1 MAKISLT
8 ENFPPTTTSVLEIN
22 EILRESDKVQFGLS
36 FKTNFGSSQ
45 SWVGTG
51 ISYNATLK
59 VSGTGIETQTKTV
72 QLKAS
77 DEYWQGT
84 ATHTLDKL
92 SWEVNVPSSANS
104 VRIDVTYKYS
114 DEATTMSGSTEITLT
129 KLLNVLNPFNN
140 NESLDLE
147 QTQTLSITQ
156 YDSTFTSNLELIVK
170 NNQNQ
175 NVTIANFENVED
187 GQQISLNET
196 QLNALFNATSNQQ
209 KYQMFWLL
217 YTLNNGTSIGNTTT
231 QSIGVINN
239 ANPIFTDFDFADIN
253 PITTA
258 VTSNNQS
265 IVGGV
270 STLQITIPTTKKAT
284 ALKGASIVSYII
296 SDKSID
302 YSTSEITKTIPR
314 YNSSKIIVSA
324 VDTRGNTTTVQKTIT
339 DFIVY
344 SPITINQTSATIS
357 RTNNIDE
364 ETKISFEGTFWNS
377 NFGKADNSLSV
388 AYKYRLKGSSNA
400 YTTGVTTITPTISN
414 NSFSVTNKA
423 ILGDTNSGFDVS
435 KSYEIIVEVSD
446 KLSVNEIDYT
456 LNPGKNAI
464 EIVGN
469 EVTKINDIP
478 FEEIISKGESILG
491 EILFENETGVGT
503 NITLAKN
510 ADNYSYLEI
519 FYKDNDGVSN
529 STKVYSPNGKK
540 VSLHITNLNN
550 TGKATYIKS
559 AQATINGT
567 TITFVTNGFGFNGEV
582 SFVSPST
589 VNTPKSNPKIYIT
602 RVVGYKLSVFP
613 NETQPKETDYVI
625 ESGSNSQWSWQK
637 WNSGIAECWGNFTA
651 SGTNKV
657 WVSPMY
663 SLNGAYIGPINYPIT
678 FIEKPIETA
687 NVIYCKNAC
696 WLYKDSDNA
705 NDNQVSTT
713 HSGQYVP
720 VKVNPFNNGTLSVT
734 ASIHVKGKWK

>member
-8 ENFPPTTTSVLEIN
+8 KSFPPTTTSVLEIN

-36 FKTNFGSSQ
+36 FKTNLGSSQ
-45 SWVGTG
+45 SYAGTG
-51 ISYNATLK
+51 ITYNATLK

-84 ATHTLDKL
+84 AIHTLDKL
-92 SWEVNVPSSANS
+92 SWEVNVPSSVNS
-104 VRIDVTYKYS
+104 VRVEVTYKYS
-114 DEATTMSGSTEITLT
+114 DEATTMSGSTEITLS
-129 KLLNVLNPFNN
+129 KLLNVLNPFSN

-147 QTQTLSITQ
+147 KPQTLSITQ

-175 NVTIANFENVED
+175 NITIANFENVED

-231 QSIGVINN
+231 QSRGIINN

-258 VTSNNQS
+258 VTSSNQS

-296 SDKSID
+296 SDKAID
-302 YSTSEITKTIPR
+302 YSTSEIKKTIPQ

-377 NFGKADNSLSV
+377 NFGKADNSLSI

-400 YTTGVTTITPTISN
+400 YTTGVTTITPAISN

-464 EIVGN
+464 EIEGN
-469 EVTKINDIP
+469 KVTKINDIP
-478 FEEIISKGESILG
+478 FEEIIPSSPQKNIITVSTNAQTSISA
-491 EILFENETGVGT
+491 NS
-503 NITLAKN
+503 NIPFNTIYAQCGDTEKL
-510 ADNYSYLEI
+510 
-519 FYKDNDGVSN
+519 
-529 STKVYSPNGKK
+529 KVYSGGGVLIGAGVSK
-540 VSLHITNLNN
+540 VL
-550 TGKATYIKS
+550 
-559 AQATINGT
+559 
-567 TITFVTNGFGFNGEV
+567 V
-582 SFVSPST
+582 SFVVNSNSNDRKWFYLRKNGVKVGDYISQTGTSYHTATYSPQLFEVQEGDYFEVLNFIGT
-589 VNTPKSNPKIYIT
+589 ITLNGGISNPKASFMTI
-602 RVVGYKLSVFP
+602 
-613 NETQPKETDYVI
+613 EVI
-625 ESGSNSQWSWQK
+625 E
-637 WNSGIAECWGNFTA
+637 
-651 SGTNKV
+651 
-657 WVSPMY
+657 
-663 SLNGAYIGPINYPIT
+663 
-678 FIEKPIETA
+678 
-687 NVIYCKNAC
+687 
-696 WLYKDSDNA
+696 
-705 NDNQVSTT
+705 
-713 HSGQYVP
+713 
-720 VKVNPFNNGTLSVT
+720 
-734 ASIHVKGKWK
+734 

>member
-8 ENFPPTTTSVLEIN
+8 KSFPPTTTSVLEIN
-22 EILRESDKVQFGLS
+22 EIGRESDKVQFGLS

-104 VRIDVTYKYS
+104 VRVEVTYKYS
-114 DEATTMSGSTEITLT
+114 DDATTMSGSTEITLT
-129 KLLNVLNPFNN
+129 KLLNVLNPFSN

-147 QTQTLSITQ
+147 QAQTLSITQ

-231 QSIGVINN
+231 QSRGIINN

-284 ALKGASIVSYII
+284 AVKGASIVSYII

-302 YSTSEITKTIPR
+302 YSTSEIKKIIPQ
-314 YNSSKIIVSA
+314 YNSSKIVVSA
-324 VDTRGNTTTVQKTIT
+324 VDTRGNTTTAQKIIT
-339 DFIVY
+339 DFILY

-469 EVTKINDIP
+469 KVLKINNVP
-478 FEEIISKGESILG
+478 FEELI
-491 EILFENETGVGT
+491 
-503 NITLAKN
+503 
-510 ADNYSYLEI
+510 
-519 FYKDNDGVSN
+519 
-529 STKVYSPNGKK
+529 
-540 VSLHITNLNN
+540 
-550 TGKATYIKS
+550 
-559 AQATINGT
+559 
-567 TITFVTNGFGFNGEV
+567 
-582 SFVSPST
+582 
-589 VNTPKSNPKIYIT
+589 
-602 RVVGYKLSVFP
+602 
-613 NETQPKETDYVI
+613 PKETDYVI

-663 SLNGAYIGPINYPIT
+663 LLNGAYIGPINYPIT

>member
-8 ENFPPTTTSVLEIN
+8 KNFPPTTTSVLEIN

-36 FKTNFGSSQ
+36 FKTNLGSSQ

-51 ISYNATLK
+51 VTYNATLK

-72 QLKAS
+72 QLKDS

-92 SWEVNVPSSANS
+92 SWEVNVPSSVNS

-140 NESLDLE
+140 NENLDLE
-147 QTQTLSITQ
+147 KPQRLSITQ

-209 KYQMFWLL
+209 KYQIFWLL

-258 VTSNNQS
+258 VTSSNQS

-296 SDKSID
+296 SDKAID
-302 YSTSEITKTIPR
+302 YSTSEIKKTIPQ

-344 SPITINQTSATIS
+344 NPITINQTSATIS

-388 AYKYRLKGSSNA
+388 TYKYRLKGSSNA

-414 NSFSVTNKA
+414 NSFSVTDKA
-423 ILGDTNSGFDVS
+423 ILGDTNNGFDVS

-469 EVTKINDIP
+469 KVTKINDIP
-478 FEEIISKGESILG
+478 FEELIP
-491 EILFENETGVGT
+491 TPVGT
-503 NITLAKN
+503 NISLAKMN
-510 ADNYSYLEI
+510 TY
-519 FYKDNDGVSN
+519 
-529 STKVYSPNGKK
+529 GKQS
-540 VSLHITNLNN
+540 VAS
-550 TGKATYIKS
+550 GAT
-559 AQATINGT
+559 A
-567 TITFVTNGFGFNGEV
+567 FVTSWTETMKIEIGDFKCDVANGRIKIPAGTAKHIRITGLIAGSGYFFGGCYVLDENNKTPENFYVQSAGILIQSAGNGYFKESLPTYVHEITDTTKDYYVKLNIGGYNNKTFILNNGFG
-582 SFVSPST
+582 SLSS
-589 VNTPKSNPKIYIT
+589 YIL
-602 RVVGYKLSVFP
+602 V
-613 NETQPKETDYVI
+613 E
-625 ESGSNSQWSWQK
+625 
-637 WNSGIAECWGNFTA
+637 
-651 SGTNKV
+651 KV
-657 WVSPMY
+657 
-663 SLNGAYIGPINYPIT
+663 
-678 FIEKPIETA
+678 
-687 NVIYCKNAC
+687 
-696 WLYKDSDNA
+696 D
-705 NDNQVSTT
+705 
-713 HSGQYVP
+713 
-720 VKVNPFNNGTLSVT
+720 
-734 ASIHVKGKWK
+734 

>member
-8 ENFPPTTTSVLEIN
+8 KYFPPTTTSVLEIN

-36 FKTNFGSSQ
+36 FKTNLGSSQ
-45 SWVGTG
+45 SYVGNGVT
-51 ISYNATLK
+51 YNATLK

-72 QLKAS
+72 QLKES

-129 KLLNVLNPFNN
+129 KLLNVLNPFSN

-147 QTQTLSITQ
+147 QAQTLSITQ

-258 VTSNNQS
+258 VTSSNQS

-284 ALKGASIVSYII
+284 AVKGASIVSYII
-296 SDKSID
+296 SDKAID
-302 YSTSEITKTIPR
+302 DSTSEIKKTIPQ
-314 YNSSKIIVSA
+314 YNSSKIVVSA
-324 VDTRGNTTTVQKTIT
+324 VDTRGNTTTVQKIIT
-339 DFIVY
+339 DFILY

-414 NSFSVTNKA
+414 NSFSVTDKA
-423 ILGDTNSGFDVS
+423 ILGDTNNGFDVS

-469 EVTKINDIP
+469 EVVKINDIP
-478 FEEIISKGESILG
+478 FEELIPSSPQK
-491 EILFENETGVGT
+491 
-503 NITLAKN
+503 NITLAKMN
-510 ADNYSYLEI
+510 TY
-519 FYKDNDGVSN
+519 
-529 STKVYSPNGKK
+529 GKQS
-540 VSLHITNLNN
+540 VAS
-550 TGKATYIKS
+550 GAT
-559 AQATINGT
+559 A
-567 TITFVTNGFGFNGEV
+567 FVTSWTETMKIEIGDFKCDVANGRIKIPAGTAKHIRITGLIAGSGYFFGGCYVLDENNETPEDFYVQSAGILIQSAGNVYFKEPLPTYVHEITDTTKDYYVKLNIGGYNNKTFILNNGFG
-582 SFVSPST
+582 SLSS
-589 VNTPKSNPKIYIT
+589 YIL
-602 RVVGYKLSVFP
+602 V
-613 NETQPKETDYVI
+613 E
-625 ESGSNSQWSWQK
+625 
-637 WNSGIAECWGNFTA
+637 
-651 SGTNKV
+651 KV
-657 WVSPMY
+657 
-663 SLNGAYIGPINYPIT
+663 
-678 FIEKPIETA
+678 
-687 NVIYCKNAC
+687 
-696 WLYKDSDNA
+696 D
-705 NDNQVSTT
+705 
-713 HSGQYVP
+713 
-720 VKVNPFNNGTLSVT
+720 
-734 ASIHVKGKWK
+734 

>member
-8 ENFPPTTTSVLEIN
+8 KYFPPTTTSVLEIN
-22 EILRESDKVQFGLS
+22 EILRESNKVQFGLS
-36 FKTNFGSSQ
+36 FKTNLGSSQ
-45 SWVGTG
+45 SYVGTG
-51 ISYNATLK
+51 VTYNATLK

-72 QLKAS
+72 QLKSS

-104 VRIDVTYKYS
+104 VRVEVTYKYS

-129 KLLNVLNPFNN
+129 KLLNVLNPFSN
-140 NESLDLE
+140 NENLDLE

-175 NVTIANFENVED
+175 NVTIATFENVEN

-209 KYQMFWLL
+209 KYQMFWFL

-231 QSIGVINN
+231 QSVGVINN

-253 PITTA
+253 PATRA

-296 SDKSID
+296 SDKAID
-302 YSTSEITKTIPR
+302 YSASEITKPIPQ
-314 YNSSKIIVSA
+314 YNSSEIVVSA

-364 ETKISFEGTFWNS
+364 ETKISFEGTFWNN
-377 NFGKADNSLSV
+377 NFGKVDNSLSV
-388 AYKYRLKGSSNA
+388 AYKYRLKGSSEA
-400 YTTGVTTITPTISN
+400 YTTGVTTITPAISN
-414 NSFSVTNKA
+414 NSFSVTDKA
-423 ILGDTNSGFDVS
+423 ILGNTNSGFDVS
-435 KSYEIIVEVSD
+435 KSYEIIVEVRD

-478 FEEIISKGESILG
+478 FEELIPSSPQKNIITVSTNAQTSISA
-491 EILFENETGVGT
+491 NS
-503 NITLAKN
+503 NIPFNTIYAQCGDTEKL
-510 ADNYSYLEI
+510 
-519 FYKDNDGVSN
+519 
-529 STKVYSPNGKK
+529 KVYSGGGVLIGAGVSK
-540 VSLHITNLNN
+540 VL
-550 TGKATYIKS
+550 
-559 AQATINGT
+559 
-567 TITFVTNGFGFNGEV
+567 V
-582 SFVSPST
+582 SFVVNSNSNDRKWFYLRKNGVKVGDYISQTGTSYHTATYSPQLFEVQEGDYFQVLNFVGTIT
-589 VNTPKSNPKIYIT
+589 VNGGITNPKASFMTI
-602 RVVGYKLSVFP
+602 
-613 NETQPKETDYVI
+613 EVI
-625 ESGSNSQWSWQK
+625 E
-637 WNSGIAECWGNFTA
+637 
-651 SGTNKV
+651 
-657 WVSPMY
+657 
-663 SLNGAYIGPINYPIT
+663 
-678 FIEKPIETA
+678 
-687 NVIYCKNAC
+687 
-696 WLYKDSDNA
+696 
-705 NDNQVSTT
+705 
-713 HSGQYVP
+713 
-720 VKVNPFNNGTLSVT
+720 
-734 ASIHVKGKWK
+734 

>member
-8 ENFPPTTTSVLEIN
+8 KNFPPTTTSVLEIN

-104 VRIDVTYKYS
+104 VRVEVTYKYS

-140 NESLDLE
+140 NENLDLE
-147 QTQTLSITQ
+147 QAQTLSITQ

-196 QLNALFNATSNQQ
+196 QLNTLFNATSNQQ

-258 VTSNNQS
+258 VTSSNQS

-284 ALKGASIVSYII
+284 AVKGASIVSYII
-296 SDKSID
+296 SDKAID
-302 YSTSEITKTIPR
+302 YSTSEITKTIPQ

-324 VDTRGNTTTVQKTIT
+324 VDTRGNTTTVQKIIT

-344 SPITINQTSATIS
+344 SPIAINQTSATIS

-377 NFGKADNSLSV
+377 NFGKADNSLNIT
-388 AYKYRLKGSSNA
+388 YKYRLKGSSDT

-423 ILGDTNSGFDVS
+423 ILGDTNNGFDVS
-435 KSYEIIVEVSD
+435 KSYEIVVEVSD

-469 EVTKINDIP
+469 EVVKINDIP
-478 FEEIISKGESILG
+478 FEDIK
-491 EILFENETGVGT
+491 F
-503 NITLAKN
+503 
-510 ADNYSYLEI
+510 
-519 FYKDNDGVSN
+519 
-529 STKVYSPNGKK
+529 KV
-540 VSLHITNLNN
+540 
-550 TGKATYIKS
+550 
-559 AQATINGT
+559 
-567 TITFVTNGFGFNGEV
+567 
-582 SFVSPST
+582 
-589 VNTPKSNPKIYIT
+589 
-602 RVVGYKLSVFP
+602 
-613 NETQPKETDYVI
+613 TDYVI
-625 ESGSNSQWSWQK
+625 ESGSNSNGNYIK
-637 WNSGIAECWGNFTA
+637 YADGTMICTREINLNSVNIQTAWG
-651 SGTNKV
+651 
-657 WVSPMY
+657 
-663 SLNGAYIGPINYPIT
+663 SLFQYMNTTFYNYAQE
-678 FIEKPIETA
+678 FIEPPTLQLTA
-687 NVIYCKNAC
+687 KATSDAGFWLGDYGNDSTQTKSGFAGICLLRPTKNIVNAVI
-696 WLYKDSDNA
+696 
-705 NDNQVSTT
+705 
-713 HSGQYVP
+713 
-720 VKVNPFNNGTLSVT
+720 FIT
-734 ASIHVKGKWK
+734 AIGKWK

>member
-8 ENFPPTTTSVLEIN
+8 KNFPPTTTSVLEIN

-36 FKTNFGSSQ
+36 FKTNLGSSQ

-51 ISYNATLK
+51 VTYTATLK

-72 QLKAS
+72 QLKDS

-92 SWEVNVPSSANS
+92 SWEVNVPSSFNS

-129 KLLNVLNPFNN
+129 KLLNVLNPFSN

-196 QLNALFNATSNQQ
+196 QLSTLFNATRNQQ
-209 KYQMFWLL
+209 IYKIFWLL

-253 PITTA
+253 PATRA
-258 VTSNNQS
+258 VTSSNQS

-284 ALKGASIVSYII
+284 AVKGASIVSYII
-296 SDKSID
+296 SDKAID
-302 YSTSEITKTIPR
+302 YSASEITKPIPQ
-314 YNSSKIIVSA
+314 YNSSEIVVSA
-324 VDTRGNTTTVQKTIT
+324 VDTRGNTTTVRKTIT

-344 SPITINQTSATIS
+344 SPIAINQTSATIS

-377 NFGKADNSLSV
+377 NFGKEDNSLSV
-388 AYKYRLKGSSNA
+388 VYKYRLKGSSNA

-414 NSFSVTNKA
+414 NSFSVTDKA
-423 ILGDTNSGFDVS
+423 ILGDTNNGFDVS
-435 KSYEIIVEVSD
+435 KSYEIIVEVRD

-469 EVTKINDIP
+469 EVVKINDI
-478 FEEIISKGESILG
+478 
-491 EILFENETGVGT
+491 LFENLLLPSGSVIEYAGDTAPNGWLICDGSAISRQKYSKLFEVIGT
-503 NITLAKN
+503 I
-510 ADNYSYLEI
+510 YGSG
-519 FYKDNDGVSN
+519 DGN
-529 STKVYSPNGKK
+529 STFNLPNLKGKIP
-540 VSLHITNLNN
+540 VGLN
-550 TGKATYIKS
+550 S
-559 AQATINGT
+559 
-567 TITFVTNGFGFNGEV
+567 
-582 SFVSPST
+582 
-589 VNTPKSNPKIYIT
+589 
-602 RVVGYKLSVFP
+602 
-613 NETQPKETDYVI
+613 D
-625 ESGSNSQWSWQK
+625 
-637 WNSGIAECWGNFTA
+637 
-651 SGTNKV
+651 
-657 WVSPMY
+657 
-663 SLNGAYIGPINYPIT
+663 
-678 FIEKPIETA
+678 
-687 NVIYCKNAC
+687 
-696 WLYKDSDNA
+696 DSDFNILGK
-705 NDNQVSTT
+705 VGGEKT
-713 HSGQYVP
+713 HIL
-720 VKVNPFNNGTLSVT
+720 KVDEIPSHNHRQTVT
-734 ASIHVKGKWK
+734 ASRAGSGSTYASWNANNLFGNTDKAARNTLNTGGGQAHNNLQPYITLNYIIKY

>member
-8 ENFPPTTTSVLEIN
+8 KYFPPTTTSVLEIN
-22 EILRESDKVQFGLS
+22 EILRESNKVQFGLS
-36 FKTNFGSSQ
+36 FKTNLGSSQ
-45 SWVGTG
+45 SYVGNGVT
-51 ISYNATLK
+51 YTATLK
-59 VSGTGIETQTKTV
+59 ASGTGIETQTKTV
-72 QLKAS
+72 QLKES

-84 ATHTLDKL
+84 TTHTLDKL

-129 KLLNVLNPFNN
+129 KLLNVLNPFSN

-147 QTQTLSITQ
+147 QAQTLSITQ

-175 NVTIANFENVED
+175 NVTIANFENVEN

-209 KYQMFWLL
+209 KYQIFWLL

-239 ANPIFTDFDFADIN
+239 ANPIFTDFDFVDIN

-296 SDKSID
+296 SDKAID
-302 YSTSEITKTIPR
+302 YSTSEIKKTIPQ

-344 SPITINQTSATIS
+344 SPIAINQTSATIS

-388 AYKYRLKGSSNA
+388 TYKYRLKGSSNA

-423 ILGDTNSGFDVS
+423 ILGDTNNGFDVS

-469 EVTKINDIP
+469 EVVKINDIP
-478 FEEIISKGESILG
+478 FEELIPSSPQKNIITVSTNAQPSISA
-491 EILFENETGVGT
+491 NS
-503 NITLAKN
+503 NIPFNT
-510 ADNYSYLEI
+510 I
-519 FYKDNDGVSN
+519 FAQCGDTEKL
-529 STKVYSPNGKK
+529 KVYSGGGVLIGAGVSK
-540 VSLHITNLNN
+540 VL
-550 TGKATYIKS
+550 
-559 AQATINGT
+559 
-567 TITFVTNGFGFNGEV
+567 V
-582 SFVSPST
+582 SFVVNSNSNDRKWFYLRKNGVKVGDYISQTGTSYHTATYSPQLFEVQEGDYFQVLNFIGTIT
-589 VNTPKSNPKIYIT
+589 VNGGISNPKASFMTI
-602 RVVGYKLSVFP
+602 
-613 NETQPKETDYVI
+613 EVI
-625 ESGSNSQWSWQK
+625 E
-637 WNSGIAECWGNFTA
+637 
-651 SGTNKV
+651 
-657 WVSPMY
+657 
-663 SLNGAYIGPINYPIT
+663 
-678 FIEKPIETA
+678 
-687 NVIYCKNAC
+687 
-696 WLYKDSDNA
+696 
-705 NDNQVSTT
+705 
-713 HSGQYVP
+713 
-720 VKVNPFNNGTLSVT
+720 
-734 ASIHVKGKWK
+734 

>member
-8 ENFPPTTTSVLEIN
+8 KNFPPATTSVLEIN
-22 EILRESDKVQFGLS
+22 ESVRKSNKVQFELN
-36 FKTNFGSSQ
+36 FKTNLGYSQ

-59 VSGTGIETQTKTV
+59 ASGTGIETQTKTV

-77 DEYWQGT
+77 SEYWQGT

-104 VRIDVTYKYS
+104 VRVEVTYKYS
-114 DEATTMSGSTEITLT
+114 DAATTMSGSTEIALT
-129 KLLNVLNPFNN
+129 KLLNVLNPFSN

-156 YDSTFTSNLELIVK
+156 YDSTFTSNLELRVK

-209 KYQMFWLL
+209 KYQILWVL
-217 YTLNNGTSIGNTTT
+217 YTLSKGTSIGNTTT
-231 QSIGVINN
+231 QSVGIINN

-253 PITTA
+253 PVTKA
-258 VTSNNQS
+258 VTSSNQS

-296 SDKSID
+296 SDKAID
-302 YSTSEITKTIPR
+302 YSDSEIIETIPQ
-314 YNSSKIIVSA
+314 YNSSKIVVSA

-357 RTNNIDE
+357 RTNNIEE
-364 ETKISFEGTFWNS
+364 ETKISFDGTFWND

-388 AYKYRLKGSSNA
+388 IYKYRLKGSSNA

-423 ILGDTNSGFDVS
+423 ILGDTNSGFDIS

-469 EVTKINDIP
+469 EVKKINDIP
-478 FEEIISKGESILG
+478 FDDIVS
-491 EILFENETGVGT
+491 
-503 NITLAKN
+503 
-510 ADNYSYLEI
+510 
-519 FYKDNDGVSN
+519 DGN
-529 STKVYSPNGKK
+529 VYSTTEQIVGKWIDGKNIYRK
-540 VSLHITNLNN
+540 VITTTEALNTN
-550 TGKATYIKS
+550 TV
-559 AQATINGT
+559 TINHNIENFEHVIRCYGYIPYGTSQYLFGAQEGT
-567 TITFVTNGFGFNGEV
+567 TYADIASVEPTSIKVKIGSSWLNSFTEGCVIIIEYTKTTDTATTN
-582 SFVSPST
+582 
-589 VNTPKSNPKIYIT
+589 
-602 RVVGYKLSVFP
+602 
-613 NETQPKETDYVI
+613 
-625 ESGSNSQWSWQK
+625 
-637 WNSGIAECWGNFTA
+637 
-651 SGTNKV
+651 
-657 WVSPMY
+657 
-663 SLNGAYIGPINYPIT
+663 
-678 FIEKPIETA
+678 
-687 NVIYCKNAC
+687 
-696 WLYKDSDNA
+696 
-705 NDNQVSTT
+705 NDRTS
-713 HSGQYVP
+713 
-720 VKVNPFNNGTLSVT
+720 
-734 ASIHVKGKWK
+734 

>member
-8 ENFPPTTTSVLEIN
+8 KYFPPTTTSVLEIN

-36 FKTNFGSSQ
+36 FKTNLGSSQ
-45 SWVGTG
+45 SYVGNGVT
-51 ISYNATLK
+51 YNATLK

-72 QLKAS
+72 QLKDS

-92 SWEVNVPSSANS
+92 SWEVNVPSSVNS

-129 KLLNVLNPFNN
+129 KLLNVLNPFSN
-140 NESLDLE
+140 NENLDLE

-196 QLNALFNATSNQQ
+196 QLNTLFTATSNQQ
-209 KYQMFWLL
+209 KYKIFWLL

-253 PITTA
+253 PATRK
-258 VTSNNQS
+258 VTSSNQS

-296 SDKSID
+296 SDKAID
-302 YSTSEITKTIPR
+302 YSASEITKPIPQ
-314 YNSSKIIVSA
+314 YNSSEIVVSA
-324 VDTRGNTTTVQKTIT
+324 VDTRGNTTTVRKTIT

-344 SPITINQTSATIS
+344 SPIAINQTSATIS

-364 ETKISFEGTFWNS
+364 ETKISFEGTFWNN

-414 NSFSVTNKA
+414 NSFSVANKA
-423 ILGDTNSGFDVS
+423 ILGDTNNGFDVS

-469 EVTKINDIP
+469 KVTKINDI
-478 FEEIISKGESILG
+478 
-491 EILFENETGVGT
+491 LFENLLLPSGSVIEYAGDT
-503 NITLAKN
+503 A
-510 ADNYSYLEI
+510 
-519 FYKDNDGVSN
+519 
-529 STKVYSPNGKK
+529 PNGWLICDG
-540 VSLHITNLNN
+540 SAISREIYANLFEVIGSTFGGGDGMTTFNIPN
-550 TGKATYIKS
+550 LKGKI
-559 AQATINGT
+559 
-567 TITFVTNGFGFNGEV
+567 
-582 SFVSPST
+582 P
-589 VNTPKSNPKIYIT
+589 
-602 RVVGYKLSVFP
+602 VGL
-613 NETQPKETDYVI
+613 
-625 ESGSNSQWSWQK
+625 NSD
-637 WNSGIAECWGNFTA
+637 
-651 SGTNKV
+651 
-657 WVSPMY
+657 
-663 SLNGAYIGPINYPIT
+663 
-678 FIEKPIETA
+678 
-687 NVIYCKNAC
+687 
-696 WLYKDSDNA
+696 DSDFNILGK
-705 NDNQVSTT
+705 TGGEKT
-713 HSGQYVP
+713 HILKINEIPSHNHRQ
-720 VKVNPFNNGTLSVT
+720 TVT
-734 ASIHVKGKWK
+734 ASRAGSGSTYASWNANNLFGNTDKAARNTLNTGGGEAHNNLQPYITLNYIIKY

>member
-1 MAKISLT
+1 MAKISLKK
-8 ENFPPTTTSVLEIN
+8 NFPPTTTSVLEIN
-22 EILRESDKVQFGLS
+22 EILRESNKVQFGLS
-36 FKTNFGSSQ
+36 FKTNLGSSQ
-45 SWVGTG
+45 SYVGTG
-51 ISYNATLK
+51 VTYNATLK
-59 VSGTGIETQTKTV
+59 ASGTGIETQTKTV

-92 SWEVNVPSSANS
+92 SWEINIPSSANS
-104 VRIDVTYKYS
+104 VRVEVTYKYS

-129 KLLNVLNPFNN
+129 KLLNVLNPFSN

-175 NVTIANFENVED
+175 NVTIANFENVEN

-296 SDKSID
+296 SDKAID
-302 YSTSEITKTIPR
+302 YSTSEIKKTIPQ

-423 ILGDTNSGFDVS
+423 ILGDTNNGFDVS

-469 EVTKINDIP
+469 EVKKINDI
-478 FEEIISKGESILG
+478 
-491 EILFENETGVGT
+491 LFENLLLPSGSVIEYAGDT
-503 NITLAKN
+503 A
-510 ADNYSYLEI
+510 
-519 FYKDNDGVSN
+519 
-529 STKVYSPNGKK
+529 PNGWLICDG
-540 VSLHITNLNN
+540 SAISREIYANLFEVIGLTFGGGDGTTTFNIPN
-550 TGKATYIKS
+550 LKGKIPVGLNSDDSDFNILGKA
-559 AQATINGT
+559 G
-567 TITFVTNGFGFNGEV
+567 GEKTHILT
-582 SFVSPST
+582 SNEMPSHNHRQT
-589 VNTPKSNPKIYIT
+589 
-602 RVVGYKLSVFP
+602 
-613 NETQPKETDYVI
+613 
-625 ESGSNSQWSWQK
+625 
-637 WNSGIAECWGNFTA
+637 
-651 SGTNKV
+651 
-657 WVSPMY
+657 
-663 SLNGAYIGPINYPIT
+663 
-678 FIEKPIETA
+678 
-687 NVIYCKNAC
+687 
-696 WLYKDSDNA
+696 
-705 NDNQVSTT
+705 
-713 HSGQYVP
+713 
-720 VKVNPFNNGTLSVT
+720 VT
-734 ASIHVKGKWK
+734 ASRSGSGNTYVSWNANNLTGSKDTGARNTLNTGGGQAHNNLQPYIVLNYIIKY

>member
-8 ENFPPTTTSVLEIN
+8 KYFPPTTTSVLEIN
-22 EILRESDKVQFGLS
+22 EILRESNKVQFGLS
-36 FKTNFGSSQ
+36 FKTNLGSSQ
-45 SWVGTG
+45 SYVGTG
-51 ISYNATLK
+51 VTYNATLK

-72 QLKAS
+72 QLKDS

-92 SWEVNVPSSANS
+92 SWEINVPSSANS
-104 VRIDVTYKYS
+104 VLVEVTYKYS
-114 DEATTMSGSTEITLT
+114 DEATTMTGSTEITLT
-129 KLLNVLNPFNN
+129 KLLNVLNPFSN
-140 NESLDLE
+140 NENLDLE
-147 QTQTLSITQ
+147 QAQTLSIAQ

-175 NVTIANFENVED
+175 NVTIATFENVEN

-258 VTSNNQS
+258 VTSSNQS

-296 SDKSID
+296 SDKAID
-302 YSTSEITKTIPR
+302 YSTSEIKKTIPQ

-377 NFGKADNSLSV
+377 NFGKVNNSLSV

-414 NSFSVTNKA
+414 NSFSVTDKA
-423 ILGDTNSGFDVS
+423 ILGDTNNGFDVS

-469 EVTKINDIP
+469 EVVKINDIP
-478 FEEIISKGESILG
+478 FEEIISPSPQKNIITVSTNAQTSISA
-491 EILFENETGVGT
+491 NS
-503 NITLAKN
+503 NIPFNTIYAQCGDTEKL
-510 ADNYSYLEI
+510 
-519 FYKDNDGVSN
+519 
-529 STKVYSPNGKK
+529 KVYSGGGVLIGAGVSK
-540 VSLHITNLNN
+540 VL
-550 TGKATYIKS
+550 
-559 AQATINGT
+559 
-567 TITFVTNGFGFNGEV
+567 V
-582 SFVSPST
+582 SFVVNSNSNDRKWFYLRKNGVKVGDYISQTGTSYHTATYSPQLFEVQEGDYFQVLNFIGTIT
-589 VNTPKSNPKIYIT
+589 VNGGITNPKASFMTI
-602 RVVGYKLSVFP
+602 
-613 NETQPKETDYVI
+613 EVI
-625 ESGSNSQWSWQK
+625 E
-637 WNSGIAECWGNFTA
+637 
-651 SGTNKV
+651 
-657 WVSPMY
+657 
-663 SLNGAYIGPINYPIT
+663 
-678 FIEKPIETA
+678 
-687 NVIYCKNAC
+687 
-696 WLYKDSDNA
+696 
-705 NDNQVSTT
+705 
-713 HSGQYVP
+713 
-720 VKVNPFNNGTLSVT
+720 
-734 ASIHVKGKWK
+734 

>member
-8 ENFPPTTTSVLEIN
+8 KYFPPTTTSVLEIN

-36 FKTNFGSSQ
+36 FKTNLGSSQ
-45 SWVGTG
+45 SYVGNGVT
-51 ISYNATLK
+51 YNATLK

-72 QLKAS
+72 QLKDS

-84 ATHTLDKL
+84 ATHTLNKL

-129 KLLNVLNPFNN
+129 KLLNVLNPFSN

-147 QTQTLSITQ
+147 QTQKLSITQ

-258 VTSNNQS
+258 VTSSNQS

-296 SDKSID
+296 SDKAID
-302 YSTSEITKTIPR
+302 YSTSEIKKTIPQ
-314 YNSSKIIVSA
+314 YNSSEIVVSA
-324 VDTRGNTTTVQKTIT
+324 VDTRGNTTTVRKTIT

-344 SPITINQTSATIS
+344 SPIAINQTSATIS

-364 ETKISFEGTFWNS
+364 ETKISFEGTFWNN
-377 NFGKADNSLSV
+377 NFGKVDNSLSV
-388 AYKYRLKGSSNA
+388 TYKYRLKGSSNA
-400 YTTGVTTITPTISN
+400 YTTGVTTITPAISN
-414 NSFSVTNKA
+414 NSFSVTDKA
-423 ILGDTNSGFDVS
+423 ILGDTNNGFDVS

-478 FEEIISKGESILG
+478 FEELIP
-491 EILFENETGVGT
+491 
-503 NITLAKN
+503 
-510 ADNYSYLEI
+510 
-519 FYKDNDGVSN
+519 
-529 STKVYSPNGKK
+529 KV
-540 VSLHITNLNN
+540 
-550 TGKATYIKS
+550 A
-559 AQATINGT
+559 
-567 TITFVTNGFGFNGEV
+567 
-582 SFVSPST
+582 
-589 VNTPKSNPKIYIT
+589 
-602 RVVGYKLSVFP
+602 
-613 NETQPKETDYVI
+613 DYVI

-637 WNSGIAECWGNFTA
+637 WNSGVAECWGNFTA
-651 SGTNKV
+651 SGTSKV
-657 WVSPMY
+657 WNSPVY
-663 SLNGAYIGPINYPIT
+663 NLTGAKFGPYNFP
-678 FIEKPIETA
+678 FKFVELPIEIA
-687 NVIYCKNAC
+687 NPIGGSNAF
-696 WLYKDSDNA
+696 WLYKESA
-705 NDNQVSTT
+705 EVGNQLTTT
-713 HSGQYVP
+713 HTGQYVP
-720 VKVNPFNNGTLSVT
+720 AKVNAFNSGTQTVKI
-734 ASIHVKGKWK
+734 SIFVKGKWK

>member
-8 ENFPPTTTSVLEIN
+8 KSFPPTTTSVLEIN
-22 EILRESDKVQFGLS
+22 EIGRESDKVQFGLS

-77 DEYWQGT
+77 DEVWQGT

-92 SWEVNVPSSANS
+92 SWEVNIPSSANS
-104 VRIDVTYKYS
+104 VRVEVTYKYS

-175 NVTIANFENVED
+175 NVTIANFENVEN

-296 SDKSID
+296 SDKAID

-377 NFGKADNSLSV
+377 NFGKADNSLSI

-414 NSFSVTNKA
+414 NSFSVINKA

-478 FEEIISKGESILG
+478 FEELI
-491 EILFENETGVGT
+491 
-503 NITLAKN
+503 
-510 ADNYSYLEI
+510 
-519 FYKDNDGVSN
+519 
-529 STKVYSPNGKK
+529 
-540 VSLHITNLNN
+540 
-550 TGKATYIKS
+550 
-559 AQATINGT
+559 
-567 TITFVTNGFGFNGEV
+567 
-582 SFVSPST
+582 
-589 VNTPKSNPKIYIT
+589 
-602 RVVGYKLSVFP
+602 
-613 NETQPKETDYVI
+613 PKETDYVI

-637 WNSGIAECWGNFTA
+637 WNSGVAECWGNFTA
-651 SGTNKV
+651 SGTSKV
-657 WVSPMY
+657 WNSPVY
-663 SLNGAYIGPINYPIT
+663 NLTGAKFGPYNFP
-678 FIEKPIETA
+678 FEFVELPIEIA
-687 NVIYCKNAC
+687 NPIGGSNAF
-696 WLYKDSDNA
+696 WLYKESA
-705 NDNQVSTT
+705 EVGNQLTTT
-713 HSGQYVP
+713 HTGQYVP
-720 VKVNPFNNGTLSVT
+720 AKVNAFNSGTQTVKI
-734 ASIHVKGKWK
+734 SIFVKGKWK

>member
-8 ENFPPTTTSVLEIN
+8 KYFPPTTTSVLEIN
-22 EILRESDKVQFGLS
+22 EILRESNKVQFGLS
-36 FKTNFGSSQ
+36 FKTNLGSSQ

-51 ISYNATLK
+51 VTYNATLK

-72 QLKAS
+72 QLKES

-84 ATHTLDKL
+84 ATHTLNKL
-92 SWEVNVPSSANS
+92 SWEVNIPSSANS

-114 DEATTMSGSTEITLT
+114 DEATTMSGSTEITLS
-129 KLLNVLNPFNN
+129 KLLNVLNPFSN

-156 YDSTFTSNLELIVK
+156 YDSTFTSNLELIIK

-209 KYQMFWLL
+209 KYQIFWLL

-231 QSIGVINN
+231 QSRGIINN

-258 VTSNNQS
+258 VTSSNQS

-296 SDKSID
+296 SDKAID
-302 YSTSEITKTIPR
+302 YSTSEIKKTIPQ
-314 YNSSKIIVSA
+314 YNSSKIVVSA

-344 SPITINQTSATIS
+344 SPIAINQTSATIS

-377 NFGKADNSLSV
+377 NFGKVNNSLSV

-423 ILGDTNSGFDVS
+423 ILGDTNNGFDVS

-469 EVTKINDIP
+469 EVVKINDIP
-478 FEEIISKGESILG
+478 FEELIPSSPQKNIITVSTNAQTSISANSNIPFNTIYAQCGDTEKLTVYSG
-491 EILFENETGVGT
+491 GGVLIG
-503 NITLAKN
+503 A
-510 ADNYSYLEI
+510 
-519 FYKDNDGVSN
+519 GVS
-529 STKVYSPNGKK
+529 KV
-540 VSLHITNLNN
+540 L
-550 TGKATYIKS
+550 
-559 AQATINGT
+559 
-567 TITFVTNGFGFNGEV
+567 V
-582 SFVSPST
+582 SFVVNSNSNDRKWFYLRKNGVKVGDYISQTGTSYHTATYSPQLFEVQEGDYFQVLNFVGT
-589 VNTPKSNPKIYIT
+589 INLNGGISNPKASFMTI
-602 RVVGYKLSVFP
+602 
-613 NETQPKETDYVI
+613 EVI
-625 ESGSNSQWSWQK
+625 E
-637 WNSGIAECWGNFTA
+637 
-651 SGTNKV
+651 
-657 WVSPMY
+657 
-663 SLNGAYIGPINYPIT
+663 
-678 FIEKPIETA
+678 
-687 NVIYCKNAC
+687 
-696 WLYKDSDNA
+696 
-705 NDNQVSTT
+705 
-713 HSGQYVP
+713 
-720 VKVNPFNNGTLSVT
+720 
-734 ASIHVKGKWK
+734 

>member
-8 ENFPPTTTSVLEIN
+8 KNFPPTTTSVLEIN

-36 FKTNFGSSQ
+36 FKTNLGSSQ

-51 ISYNATLK
+51 ITYNATLK

-77 DEYWQGT
+77 DEDWQGT

-92 SWEVNVPSSANS
+92 YWEVNVPSSANS
-104 VRIDVTYKYS
+104 VRVEVTYKYS

-129 KLLNVLNPFNN
+129 KLLNVLNPFSN

-147 QTQTLSITQ
+147 QMQTLSITQ
-156 YDSTFTSNLELIVK
+156 YDSAFTSNLKLVVK

-175 NVTIANFENVED
+175 NVTIATFENVEN

-196 QLNALFNATSNQQ
+196 QLNILFNATSNQQ

-258 VTSNNQS
+258 VTSSNQS

-296 SDKSID
+296 SDKAVDYDKAID

-314 YNSSKIIVSA
+314 YNSSKIIISA

-377 NFGKADNSLSV
+377 NFGKVDNSLSV
-388 AYKYRLKGSSNA
+388 SYKYRLKGSSDA
-400 YTTGVTTITPTISN
+400 YSTGVTTITPTISN

-423 ILGDTNSGFDVS
+423 ILGDTNNGFDIS
-435 KSYEIIVEVSD
+435 KSYEIIVEVRD

-469 EVTKINDIP
+469 EVVKINDIP
-478 FEEIISKGESILG
+478 FDDIKFKG
-491 EILFENETGVGT
+491 V
-503 NITLAKN
+503 
-510 ADNYSYLEI
+510 
-519 FYKDNDGVSN
+519 
-529 STKVYSPNGKK
+529 
-540 VSLHITNLNN
+540 
-550 TGKATYIKS
+550 
-559 AQATINGT
+559 
-567 TITFVTNGFGFNGEV
+567 
-582 SFVSPST
+582 
-589 VNTPKSNPKIYIT
+589 
-602 RVVGYKLSVFP
+602 
-613 NETQPKETDYVI
+613 DYVV
-625 ESGSNSQWSWQK
+625 ESGSNSQWTWQK

-663 SLNGAYIGPINYPIT
+663 LLNGAYIGPINYPIT

>member
-8 ENFPPTTTSVLEIN
+8 KYFPPTTTSVLEIN

-36 FKTNFGSSQ
+36 FKTNLGSSQ
-45 SWVGTG
+45 SYVGNGVT
-51 ISYNATLK
+51 YNATLK

-104 VRIDVTYKYS
+104 VRVEVTYKYS

-129 KLLNVLNPFNN
+129 KLLNVLNPFSN

-147 QTQTLSITQ
+147 QAQTLSITQ

-231 QSIGVINN
+231 QSRGIINN

-296 SDKSID
+296 SDKAID
-302 YSTSEITKTIPR
+302 YSTSEIKKTIPQ

-324 VDTRGNTTTVQKTIT
+324 VDTRGNTTTVQKIIT

-400 YTTGVTTITPTISN
+400 YTTGVTTITPAISN

-423 ILGDTNSGFDVS
+423 ILGDTNNGFDVS

-478 FEEIISKGESILG
+478 FEELIPSSPQKNIITVSTNAQTSISA
-491 EILFENETGVGT
+491 NS
-503 NITLAKN
+503 NIPFNTIYAQCGDTEKL
-510 ADNYSYLEI
+510 
-519 FYKDNDGVSN
+519 
-529 STKVYSPNGKK
+529 KVYSGGGVLIGAGVSK
-540 VSLHITNLNN
+540 VL
-550 TGKATYIKS
+550 
-559 AQATINGT
+559 
-567 TITFVTNGFGFNGEV
+567 V
-582 SFVSPST
+582 SFVVNSNSNDRKWFYLRKNGVKVGDYISQTGTSYHTATYSPQLFEVQEGDYFQVLNFVGT
-589 VNTPKSNPKIYIT
+589 ITLNGGISNPKASFMT
-602 RVVGYKLSVFP
+602 V
-613 NETQPKETDYVI
+613 EVI
-625 ESGSNSQWSWQK
+625 E
-637 WNSGIAECWGNFTA
+637 
-651 SGTNKV
+651 
-657 WVSPMY
+657 
-663 SLNGAYIGPINYPIT
+663 
-678 FIEKPIETA
+678 
-687 NVIYCKNAC
+687 
-696 WLYKDSDNA
+696 
-705 NDNQVSTT
+705 
-713 HSGQYVP
+713 
-720 VKVNPFNNGTLSVT
+720 
-734 ASIHVKGKWK
+734 

>member
-8 ENFPPTTTSVLEIN
+8 KNFPPTTTTVLEIN
-22 EILRESDKVQFGLS
+22 EIGRESDKVQFGLS

-104 VRIDVTYKYS
+104 VRVEVTYKYS
-114 DEATTMSGSTEITLT
+114 DDATTMSGSTEITLT
-129 KLLNVLNPFNN
+129 KLLNVLNPFSN
-140 NESLDLE
+140 NENLDLE
-147 QTQTLSITQ
+147 QAQTLSITQ

-187 GQQISLNET
+187 GQRISLNET

-258 VTSNNQS
+258 VTSSNQS

-284 ALKGASIVSYII
+284 AVKGASIVSYII
-296 SDKSID
+296 SDKAID
-302 YSTSEITKTIPR
+302 YSTSEITKTIPQ
-314 YNSSKIIVSA
+314 YNSSKIVVSA

-377 NFGKADNSLSV
+377 NFGKVNNSLSI

-423 ILGDTNSGFDVS
+423 ILGDTNNGFDVS
-435 KSYEIIVEVSD
+435 KSYEIVVEVSD

-469 EVTKINDIP
+469 EVVKINDIP
-478 FEEIISKGESILG
+478 FEDIK
-491 EILFENETGVGT
+491 F
-503 NITLAKN
+503 
-510 ADNYSYLEI
+510 
-519 FYKDNDGVSN
+519 
-529 STKVYSPNGKK
+529 KV
-540 VSLHITNLNN
+540 
-550 TGKATYIKS
+550 
-559 AQATINGT
+559 
-567 TITFVTNGFGFNGEV
+567 
-582 SFVSPST
+582 
-589 VNTPKSNPKIYIT
+589 
-602 RVVGYKLSVFP
+602 
-613 NETQPKETDYVI
+613 TDYVI
-625 ESGSNSQWSWQK
+625 ESGSNSNGNYIKYADGTMICTREINLNSINIQTAWGSLFQYMNTTFYNYAQEFIEPPTLQLTAKATSDAGFWLGDYGNDSTQTK
-637 WNSGIAECWGNFTA
+637 SGFSGICLLRPTKNIVNAVIFITA
-651 SGTNKV
+651 
-657 WVSPMY
+657 
-663 SLNGAYIGPINYPIT
+663 I
-678 FIEKPIETA
+678 
-687 NVIYCKNAC
+687 
-696 WLYKDSDNA
+696 
-705 NDNQVSTT
+705 
-713 HSGQYVP
+713 
-720 VKVNPFNNGTLSVT
+720 
-734 ASIHVKGKWK
+734 GKWK

>member
-8 ENFPPTTTSVLEIN
+8 KYFPPTTTSVLEIN
-22 EILRESDKVQFGLS
+22 EILRESNKVQFGLS
-36 FKTNFGSSQ
+36 FKTNLGSSQ
-45 SWVGTG
+45 SYVGNGVT
-51 ISYNATLK
+51 YNATLK

-72 QLKAS
+72 QLKES

-129 KLLNVLNPFNN
+129 KLLNVLNPFSN
-140 NESLDLE
+140 NENLDLE
-147 QTQTLSITQ
+147 QAQTLSITQ

-175 NVTIANFENVED
+175 NITIANFENVED

-258 VTSNNQS
+258 VTSSNQS

-284 ALKGASIVSYII
+284 AVKGASIVSYII
-296 SDKSID
+296 SDKAID
-302 YSTSEITKTIPR
+302 YSTSEITKTIPQ

-377 NFGKADNSLSV
+377 NFGKVDNSLSV

-469 EVTKINDIP
+469 EVVKINDIP
-478 FEEIISKGESILG
+478 FEEIIPSSPQKNIITVSTNAQTSISA
-491 EILFENETGVGT
+491 NS
-503 NITLAKN
+503 NIPFNTIYAQCGDTEKL
-510 ADNYSYLEI
+510 
-519 FYKDNDGVSN
+519 
-529 STKVYSPNGKK
+529 KVYSGGGVLIGAGVSK
-540 VSLHITNLNN
+540 VL
-550 TGKATYIKS
+550 
-559 AQATINGT
+559 
-567 TITFVTNGFGFNGEV
+567 V
-582 SFVSPST
+582 SFVVNSNSNDRKWFYLRKNGVKVGDYISQTGTSYHTATYSPQLFEVQEGDYFQVLNFVGTIT
-589 VNTPKSNPKIYIT
+589 VNGGITNPKASFMTI
-602 RVVGYKLSVFP
+602 
-613 NETQPKETDYVI
+613 EVI
-625 ESGSNSQWSWQK
+625 E
-637 WNSGIAECWGNFTA
+637 
-651 SGTNKV
+651 
-657 WVSPMY
+657 
-663 SLNGAYIGPINYPIT
+663 
-678 FIEKPIETA
+678 
-687 NVIYCKNAC
+687 
-696 WLYKDSDNA
+696 
-705 NDNQVSTT
+705 
-713 HSGQYVP
+713 
-720 VKVNPFNNGTLSVT
+720 
-734 ASIHVKGKWK
+734 

>member
-8 ENFPPTTTSVLEIN
+8 KNFPPTTTSVLEIN

-77 DEYWQGT
+77 NEVWQGT

-129 KLLNVLNPFNN
+129 KLLNILNPFSN
-140 NESLDLE
+140 NENLDLE
-147 QTQTLSITQ
+147 QAQTLSITQ

-175 NVTIANFENVED
+175 NVTIANFENVEN

-196 QLNALFNATSNQQ
+196 QLNDLFNATSNQQ

-231 QSIGVINN
+231 QSVGVINN

-258 VTSNNQS
+258 VTSSNQS

-296 SDKSID
+296 SDKAID
-302 YSTSEITKTIPR
+302 YSTSEITKTIPQ
-314 YNSSKIIVSA
+314 YNSSKIVVSA
-324 VDTRGNTTTVQKTIT
+324 VDTRGNTTTIQKTIT

-377 NFGKADNSLSV
+377 NFGKVNNSLSI

-400 YTTGVTTITPTISN
+400 YTTGVTTITPAISN

-478 FEEIISKGESILG
+478 FEELI
-491 EILFENETGVGT
+491 
-503 NITLAKN
+503 
-510 ADNYSYLEI
+510 
-519 FYKDNDGVSN
+519 
-529 STKVYSPNGKK
+529 
-540 VSLHITNLNN
+540 
-550 TGKATYIKS
+550 
-559 AQATINGT
+559 
-567 TITFVTNGFGFNGEV
+567 
-582 SFVSPST
+582 
-589 VNTPKSNPKIYIT
+589 
-602 RVVGYKLSVFP
+602 
-613 NETQPKETDYVI
+613 PKETDYVI

-663 SLNGAYIGPINYPIT
+663 LLNGAHIGPINYPIT

>member
-8 ENFPPTTTSVLEIN
+8 KYFPPTTTSVLEIN
-22 EILRESDKVQFGLS
+22 EILRESNKVQFGLS
-36 FKTNFGSSQ
+36 FKTNLGSSQ

-51 ISYNATLK
+51 VTYNATLK

-72 QLKAS
+72 QLKES

-84 ATHTLDKL
+84 ATHTLNKL
-92 SWEVNVPSSANS
+92 SWEVNIPSSANS

-114 DEATTMSGSTEITLT
+114 DEATTMSGSTEITLS
-129 KLLNVLNPFNN
+129 KLLNVLNPFSN

-156 YDSTFTSNLELIVK
+156 YDSTFTSNLELIIK

-209 KYQMFWLL
+209 KYQIFWLL

-231 QSIGVINN
+231 QSRGIINN

-258 VTSNNQS
+258 VTSSNQS

-296 SDKSID
+296 SDKAID
-302 YSTSEITKTIPR
+302 YSTSEIKKTIPQ
-314 YNSSKIIVSA
+314 YNSSKIVVSA

-344 SPITINQTSATIS
+344 SPIAINQTSATIS

-377 NFGKADNSLSV
+377 NFGKVNNSLSV

-423 ILGDTNSGFDVS
+423 ILGDTNNGFDVS

-469 EVTKINDIP
+469 EVVKINDIP
-478 FEEIISKGESILG
+478 FEELIPSSPQKNIITVSTNAQTSISA
-491 EILFENETGVGT
+491 NS
-503 NITLAKN
+503 NIPFNTIYAQCGDTEKL
-510 ADNYSYLEI
+510 
-519 FYKDNDGVSN
+519 
-529 STKVYSPNGKK
+529 KVYSGGGVLIGAGVSK
-540 VSLHITNLNN
+540 VL
-550 TGKATYIKS
+550 
-559 AQATINGT
+559 
-567 TITFVTNGFGFNGEV
+567 V
-582 SFVSPST
+582 SFVVNSNSNDRKWFYLRKNGVKVGDYISQTGTSYHTATYSPQLFEVQEGDYFQVLNFVGT
-589 VNTPKSNPKIYIT
+589 INLNGGISNPKASFMTI
-602 RVVGYKLSVFP
+602 
-613 NETQPKETDYVI
+613 EVI
-625 ESGSNSQWSWQK
+625 E
-637 WNSGIAECWGNFTA
+637 
-651 SGTNKV
+651 
-657 WVSPMY
+657 
-663 SLNGAYIGPINYPIT
+663 
-678 FIEKPIETA
+678 
-687 NVIYCKNAC
+687 
-696 WLYKDSDNA
+696 
-705 NDNQVSTT
+705 
-713 HSGQYVP
+713 
-720 VKVNPFNNGTLSVT
+720 
-734 ASIHVKGKWK
+734 

>member
-8 ENFPPTTTSVLEIN
+8 KSFPPTTTSVLEIN

-36 FKTNFGSSQ
+36 FKTNLGSSQ
-45 SWVGTG
+45 SYVGTG
-51 ISYNATLK
+51 VTYNATLK

-72 QLKAS
+72 QLKDS

-129 KLLNVLNPFNN
+129 KLLNVLNPFSN
-140 NESLDLE
+140 NENLDLE
-147 QTQTLSITQ
+147 QAQTLSITQ

-175 NVTIANFENVED
+175 NVTIANFENVEN
-187 GQQISLNET
+187 GQQISLNEM

-209 KYQMFWLL
+209 KYQIFWLL

-296 SDKSID
+296 SDKAID
-302 YSTSEITKTIPR
+302 YSTSEIKKTIPQ

-324 VDTRGNTTTVQKTIT
+324 VDTRGNTTTVQKIIT

-400 YTTGVTTITPTISN
+400 YTTGVTTITPAISN

-423 ILGDTNSGFDVS
+423 ILGDTNNGFDVS

-478 FEEIISKGESILG
+478 FEELIPSSPQKNIITVSTNAQTSISA
-491 EILFENETGVGT
+491 NS
-503 NITLAKN
+503 NIPFNTIYAQCGDTEKL
-510 ADNYSYLEI
+510 
-519 FYKDNDGVSN
+519 
-529 STKVYSPNGKK
+529 KVYSGGGVLIGAGVSK
-540 VSLHITNLNN
+540 VL
-550 TGKATYIKS
+550 
-559 AQATINGT
+559 
-567 TITFVTNGFGFNGEV
+567 V
-582 SFVSPST
+582 SFVVNSNSNDRKWFYLRKNGVKVGDYISQTGTSYHTATYSPQLFEVQEGDYFQVLNFIGT
-589 VNTPKSNPKIYIT
+589 ITLNGGISNPKASFMTI
-602 RVVGYKLSVFP
+602 
-613 NETQPKETDYVI
+613 EVI
-625 ESGSNSQWSWQK
+625 E
-637 WNSGIAECWGNFTA
+637 
-651 SGTNKV
+651 
-657 WVSPMY
+657 
-663 SLNGAYIGPINYPIT
+663 
-678 FIEKPIETA
+678 
-687 NVIYCKNAC
+687 
-696 WLYKDSDNA
+696 
-705 NDNQVSTT
+705 
-713 HSGQYVP
+713 
-720 VKVNPFNNGTLSVT
+720 
-734 ASIHVKGKWK
+734 

>member
-8 ENFPPTTTSVLEIN
+8 KNFPPTTTSVLEIN

-36 FKTNFGSSQ
+36 FKTNLGSSQ
-45 SWVGTG
+45 SYVGTG
-51 ISYNATLK
+51 VTYNATLK
-59 VSGTGIETQTKTV
+59 VSGTGIETQTKKV

-114 DEATTMSGSTEITLT
+114 DEATSMSGSTEITLT
-129 KLLNVLNPFNN
+129 KLLNVLNPFSN
-140 NESLDLE
+140 NENLDLE
-147 QTQTLSITQ
+147 QAQTLSITQ
-156 YDSTFTSNLELIVK
+156 YDSNFTSNLELIVK

-209 KYQMFWLL
+209 KYQIFWLL

-231 QSIGVINN
+231 QSIGIINN

-284 ALKGASIVSYII
+284 AIKGASIVSYII

-302 YSTSEITKTIPR
+302 YSTSEIKKTIPQ

-324 VDTRGNTTTVQKTIT
+324 VDTRGNTTTVQKIIT

-364 ETKISFEGTFWNS
+364 ETKISFVGTFWNS
-377 NFGKADNSLSV
+377 NFGKVNNSLSI

-478 FEEIISKGESILG
+478 FEEIISPSPQKNIITVSTNAQTSISANSNIPFNTIYAQCGDTEKLKVYNG
-491 EILFENETGVGT
+491 GGVLIGVG
-503 NITLAKN
+503 
-510 ADNYSYLEI
+510 
-519 FYKDNDGVSN
+519 VS
-529 STKVYSPNGKK
+529 KV
-540 VSLHITNLNN
+540 L
-550 TGKATYIKS
+550 
-559 AQATINGT
+559 
-567 TITFVTNGFGFNGEV
+567 V
-582 SFVSPST
+582 SFVVNSNSNDRKWFYLRKNGVKVGDYISQTGTSYHTATYSPQLFEVQEGDYFQVLNFIGT
-589 VNTPKSNPKIYIT
+589 IKLNDGISNPKASFMTI
-602 RVVGYKLSVFP
+602 
-613 NETQPKETDYVI
+613 EVI
-625 ESGSNSQWSWQK
+625 E
-637 WNSGIAECWGNFTA
+637 
-651 SGTNKV
+651 
-657 WVSPMY
+657 
-663 SLNGAYIGPINYPIT
+663 
-678 FIEKPIETA
+678 
-687 NVIYCKNAC
+687 
-696 WLYKDSDNA
+696 
-705 NDNQVSTT
+705 
-713 HSGQYVP
+713 
-720 VKVNPFNNGTLSVT
+720 
-734 ASIHVKGKWK
+734 

>member
-1 MAKISLT
+1 MSKISLT
-8 ENFPPTTTSVLEIN
+8 KNFPPTTTSVLEIN

-36 FKTNFGSSQ
+36 FKTNLGSSQ
-45 SWVGTG
+45 SYVGTG
-51 ISYNATLK
+51 VTYNATLK

-72 QLKAS
+72 QLKDS

-104 VRIDVTYKYS
+104 VRIDVSYKYS
-114 DEATTMSGSTEITLT
+114 DETTTMSGSTEITLT
-129 KLLNVLNPFNN
+129 KLLNVLNPFSN
-140 NESLDLE
+140 NENLDLE
-147 QTQTLSITQ
+147 QAQTLSITQ

-175 NVTIANFENVED
+175 NITIANFENVED

-209 KYQMFWLL
+209 KYQIYWLL

-302 YSTSEITKTIPR
+302 YSTSEIKKTIPQ
-314 YNSSKIIVSA
+314 YNLSKIVVSA
-324 VDTRGNTTTVQKTIT
+324 VDTRGNTTTVQKIIT
-339 DFIVY
+339 DFILY

-377 NFGKADNSLSV
+377 NFGKVNNSLSV

-400 YTTGVTTITPTISN
+400 YTTGVTTITPTIN
-414 NSFSVTNKA
+414 NYSFSVTDKA
-423 ILGDTNSGFDVS
+423 ILGDTNNGFDVS

-469 EVTKINDIP
+469 EVVKINDIP
-478 FEEIISKGESILG
+478 FEELIPSSPQKNIITVSTNAQTSISA
-491 EILFENETGVGT
+491 NS
-503 NITLAKN
+503 NIPFNTIYAQCGDTEKL
-510 ADNYSYLEI
+510 
-519 FYKDNDGVSN
+519 
-529 STKVYSPNGKK
+529 KVYSGGGVLIGAGVSK
-540 VSLHITNLNN
+540 VL
-550 TGKATYIKS
+550 
-559 AQATINGT
+559 
-567 TITFVTNGFGFNGEV
+567 V
-582 SFVSPST
+582 SFVVNSNSNDRKWFYLRKNGVKVGDYISQTGTSYHTATYSPQLFEVQEGDYFQVLNFIGT
-589 VNTPKSNPKIYIT
+589 ITLNGGISNPKASFMTI
-602 RVVGYKLSVFP
+602 
-613 NETQPKETDYVI
+613 EVI
-625 ESGSNSQWSWQK
+625 E
-637 WNSGIAECWGNFTA
+637 
-651 SGTNKV
+651 
-657 WVSPMY
+657 
-663 SLNGAYIGPINYPIT
+663 
-678 FIEKPIETA
+678 
-687 NVIYCKNAC
+687 
-696 WLYKDSDNA
+696 
-705 NDNQVSTT
+705 
-713 HSGQYVP
+713 
-720 VKVNPFNNGTLSVT
+720 
-734 ASIHVKGKWK
+734 

>member
-8 ENFPPTTTSVLEIN
+8 KYFPPTTTSVLEIN

-36 FKTNFGSSQ
+36 FKTNLDSSQ
-45 SWVGTG
+45 SYVGNGVT
-51 ISYNATLK
+51 YNATLK
-59 VSGTGIETQTKTV
+59 ASGTGIETQTKTV
-72 QLKAS
+72 QLKES

-84 ATHTLDKL
+84 ATHTLNKL
-92 SWEVNVPSSANS
+92 SWEINVPSSANS
-104 VRIDVTYKYS
+104 VLVEVTYKYS

-129 KLLNVLNPFNN
+129 KLLNVLNPFSN

-187 GQQISLNET
+187 GQQILLNET

-284 ALKGASIVSYII
+284 ALKGASIISYII
-296 SDKSID
+296 SDKAID
-302 YSTSEITKTIPR
+302 YSTSEIKKTIPQ

-344 SPITINQTSATIS
+344 SPITINQISATIS
-357 RTNNIDE
+357 RTNDSEE

-377 NFGKADNSLSV
+377 NFGKVDNSLSV

-423 ILGDTNSGFDVS
+423 ILGDTNNGFDVS

-464 EIVGN
+464 EIEGN
-469 EVTKINDIP
+469 KVTKINDIP
-478 FEEIISKGESILG
+478 FEELIPSSPQKNIITVSTNAQTSISANSNIPFNTIYAQCGDTEKLKVYNG
-491 EILFENETGVGT
+491 GGVLIG
-503 NITLAKN
+503 A
-510 ADNYSYLEI
+510 
-519 FYKDNDGVSN
+519 GVS
-529 STKVYSPNGKK
+529 KV
-540 VSLHITNLNN
+540 L
-550 TGKATYIKS
+550 
-559 AQATINGT
+559 
-567 TITFVTNGFGFNGEV
+567 V
-582 SFVSPST
+582 SFVVNSNSNDRKWFYLRKNGVKVGDYISQTGTSYHTATYSPQLFEVQEGDYFQVLNFVGT
-589 VNTPKSNPKIYIT
+589 ITLNGGISNPKASFMT
-602 RVVGYKLSVFP
+602 V
-613 NETQPKETDYVI
+613 EVI
-625 ESGSNSQWSWQK
+625 E
-637 WNSGIAECWGNFTA
+637 
-651 SGTNKV
+651 
-657 WVSPMY
+657 
-663 SLNGAYIGPINYPIT
+663 
-678 FIEKPIETA
+678 
-687 NVIYCKNAC
+687 
-696 WLYKDSDNA
+696 
-705 NDNQVSTT
+705 
-713 HSGQYVP
+713 
-720 VKVNPFNNGTLSVT
+720 
-734 ASIHVKGKWK
+734 

>member
-8 ENFPPTTTSVLEIN
+8 KYFPPTTTSILEIN
-22 EILRESDKVQFGLS
+22 ELSRTSDKVQFGLS
-36 FKTNFGSSQ
+36 FKTNLGSSQ
-45 SWVGTG
+45 SYVGTG
-51 ISYNATLK
+51 ITYNATLK

-77 DEYWQGT
+77 SDYWQGT

-104 VRIDVTYKYS
+104 VRVEVTYKYS
-114 DEATTMSGSTEITLT
+114 DETTTMSGSTEITLT
-129 KLLNVLNPFNN
+129 KLLNVLNPFSN

-175 NVTIANFENVED
+175 NVTIATFENVEN

-258 VTSNNQS
+258 VTSSNQS

-296 SDKSID
+296 SDKAID
-302 YSTSEITKTIPR
+302 YSTSEIKKTIPQ
-314 YNSSKIIVSA
+314 YNSSKIFVSA

-469 EVTKINDIP
+469 EVVKINDKLVP
-478 FEEIISKGESILG
+478 EAKGTKTESDSDFYNCNYIN
-491 EILFENETGVGT
+491 EILNGDILYNDETGSNGT
-503 NITLAKN
+503 ITLSKSA
-510 ADNYSYLEI
+510 ANYTYIEI
-519 FYKDNDGVSN
+519 FFKDNNGINFS
-529 STKVYSPNGKK
+529 SIKVYQPNGKN
-540 VSLHITNLNN
+540 VSLSNIDN
-550 TGKATYIKS
+550 S
-559 AQATINGT
+559 ANY
-567 TITFVTNGFGFNGEV
+567 ITFRSAGYTISEATMTNTRKVLASFNA
-582 SFVSPST
+582 SSQTYS
-589 VNTPKSNPKIYIT
+589 NTTNYIYIT
-602 RVVGYKLSVFP
+602 RIIGYK
-613 NETQPKETDYVI
+613 
-625 ESGSNSQWSWQK
+625 
-637 WNSGIAECWGNFTA
+637 
-651 SGTNKV
+651 
-657 WVSPMY
+657 
-663 SLNGAYIGPINYPIT
+663 
-678 FIEKPIETA
+678 
-687 NVIYCKNAC
+687 
-696 WLYKDSDNA
+696 
-705 NDNQVSTT
+705 
-713 HSGQYVP
+713 
-720 VKVNPFNNGTLSVT
+720 
-734 ASIHVKGKWK
+734 

>member
-8 ENFPPTTTSVLEIN
+8 KNFPPTTTSVLEIN

-114 DEATTMSGSTEITLT
+114 DDATTMSGSTEITLT

-140 NESLDLE
+140 TENLDLE
-147 QTQTLSITQ
+147 QAQTLSITQ

-258 VTSNNQS
+258 VTSSNQS

-284 ALKGASIVSYII
+284 AVKGASIVSYII
-296 SDKSID
+296 SDKAID
-302 YSTSEITKTIPR
+302 YSTSEITKTIPQ
-314 YNSSKIIVSA
+314 YNSSKIVVSA

-377 NFGKADNSLSV
+377 NFGKVNNSLSI

-414 NSFSVTNKA
+414 NSFSVTDKA
-423 ILGDTNSGFDVS
+423 ILGDTDNGFNVS

-469 EVTKINDIP
+469 EVVKINDIP
-478 FEEIISKGESILG
+478 FEDIK
-491 EILFENETGVGT
+491 F
-503 NITLAKN
+503 
-510 ADNYSYLEI
+510 
-519 FYKDNDGVSN
+519 
-529 STKVYSPNGKK
+529 KV
-540 VSLHITNLNN
+540 
-550 TGKATYIKS
+550 
-559 AQATINGT
+559 
-567 TITFVTNGFGFNGEV
+567 
-582 SFVSPST
+582 
-589 VNTPKSNPKIYIT
+589 
-602 RVVGYKLSVFP
+602 
-613 NETQPKETDYVI
+613 TDYVI
-625 ESGSNSQWSWQK
+625 ESGSNSNGNYIKYADGTMICMREINLNSVNIQTAWGSLFQYMNTTFYNYAQEFIEPPALQLTAKATNNVGFWLGDYGNDSTQTK
-637 WNSGIAECWGNFTA
+637 SGFSGICLLRPTKN
-651 SGTNKV
+651 
-657 WVSPMY
+657 
-663 SLNGAYIGPINYPIT
+663 I
-678 FIEKPIETA
+678 A
-687 NVIYCKNAC
+687 NAVI
-696 WLYKDSDNA
+696 
-705 NDNQVSTT
+705 
-713 HSGQYVP
+713 
-720 VKVNPFNNGTLSVT
+720 FVT
-734 ASIHVKGKWK
+734 AIGKWK